1 MTTPRPWRRHA
12 GWLWL
17 SLMSFTTLLIL
28 ITYETRWV
36 YPEIHA
42 YFSQTGNLTGQQ
54 LATRSRG
61 YLQEG
66 LGVLLE
72 TPDDEAAREQAA
84 FSVDLAYSLFDIGL
98 YRREY
103 ACTEPSLSSLETL
116 SNRLSDGDVLT
127 SAELNRHL
135 LGPIGC
141 LTEIEMDQLDRRSA
155 VTSAFVEDTR
165 RHQGVVLGGS
175 LVIFLMGLVFWWMHE
190 RQRRHAERAT
200 RESLRWMGRA
210 LRDPLTGVGN
220 RSALREDVLA
230 KAGQAMS
237 LMLIDI
243 DYFKQYNDTL
253 GHPDGDQL
261 LRRLAL
267 LIDESLAGQARL
279 YRMGGDE
286 FAALLPCQDS
296 CGLARRC
303 EEITERLRE
312 AAIAHPGHPENR
324 CVTLSIGAAC
334 FIAGEAGFT
343 AGYAAADRA
352 LYRVKEHGRNGWEA
366 TEGEETVANRVDESQ
381 A

>member
-1 MTTPRPWRRHA
+1 MPRPWRRHA

-72 TPDDEAAREQAA
+72 APDDEAAREQAA
-84 FSVDLAYSLFDIGL
+84 FRVDLAYSLFDIGL

-220 RSALREDVLA
+220 RSALQEDVLA

-324 CVTLSIGAAC
+324 YVTLSIGAAC

-366 TEGEETVANRVDESQ
+366 IEGEATVANRVDESQ

>member
-1 MTTPRPWRRHA
+1 MTARPSWRRHA

-54 LATRSRG
+54 LATRSRQ

-66 LGVLLE
+66 LGSLLE
-72 TPDDEAAREQAA
+72 APDSDAARQEAG
-84 FSVDLAYSLFDIGL
+84 FRLELAYSLFDIGL

-103 ACTEPSLSSLETL
+103 ACTEPSL
-116 SNRLSDGDVLT
+116 
-127 SAELNRHL
+127 AELDALADRLEIGGGLTPATLNDHL
-135 LGPIGC
+135 LGPIRC
-141 LTEIEMDQLDRRSA
+141 LTEIEMDQLERRSA
-155 VTSAFVEDTR
+155 VTTAFVEETR

-190 RQRRHAERAT
+190 RQRRQAERAT
-200 RESLRWMGRA
+200 RESLRWMARA

-220 RSALREDVLA
+220 RSALHQDVMA
-230 KAGQAMS
+230 QPGKPMS

-261 LRRLAL
+261 LRELAL
-267 LIDESLAGQARL
+267 LIDTSLAGQARL

-286 FAALLPCQDS
+286 FAALLLRDDGG
-296 CGLARRC
+296 GLAERC
-303 EEITERLRE
+303 ATLTARVRE
-312 AAIAHPGHPENR
+312 AAMAHPGHPYR
-324 CVTLSIGAAC
+324 RTVTLSIGAAC
-334 FIAGEAGFT
+334 FVAGEAGF
-343 AGYAAADRA
+343 ASGYAAADRA
-352 LYRVKEHGRNGWEA
+352 LYRVKEQGRDGWLASEGADTVEENGK
-366 TEGEETVANRVDESQ
+366 V
-381 A
+381 

>member
-1 MTTPRPWRRHA
+1 MPRPWRRHA

-72 TPDDEAAREQAA
+72 APDDEAAREQAA
-84 FSVDLAYSLFDIGL
+84 FRVDLAYSLFDIGL

-141 LTEIEMDQLDRRSA
+141 LTEIEMDQLDRRSV

-220 RSALREDVLA
+220 RSALHEDVLA
-230 KAGQAMS
+230 KAGQTMS

-324 CVTLSIGAAC
+324 YVTLSIGAAC
-334 FIAGEAGFT
+334 FTAGEAGFT

-352 LYRVKEHGRNGWEA
+352 LYSVKEHGRNGWEA
-366 TEGEETVANRVDESQ
+366 SEGEATVANRVDESQ